1 MPSFQDFICFQMGI
15 ATRTLQKYYNAKFS
29 SYGLTLA
36 QSWILFAL
44 YLDDGLGV
52 KGLAEKLG
60 LDSSAVTGLID
71 RMEKEELLVRKVDPA
86 DRRAFQICLT
96 PKGRNLAEEIFP
108 IADQLN
114 ESMKAALEKGE
125 WNAIMSFVNK
135 IQQYCK

>member
-1 MPSFQDFICFQMGI
+1 M
-15 ATRTLQKYYNAKFS
+15 QKYYNAKFS
-29 SYGLTLA
+29 GYGLTLA

-44 YLDDGLGV
+44 YINDGLGV

-71 RMEKEELLVRKVDPA
+71 RLEKEKLLERRVDPA

-96 PKGRNLAEEIFP
+96 PKGRKLAEEVFP

-114 ESMKAALEKGE
+114 ESMKSALEKGE
-125 WNAIMSFVNK
+125 WNAVMSFVNK
-135 IQQYCK
+135 VQQYCK